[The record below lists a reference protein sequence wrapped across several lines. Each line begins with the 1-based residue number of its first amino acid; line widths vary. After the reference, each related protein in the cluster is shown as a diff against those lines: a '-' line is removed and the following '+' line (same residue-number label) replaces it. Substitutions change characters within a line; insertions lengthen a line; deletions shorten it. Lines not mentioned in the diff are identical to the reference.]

1 MGPEGIWNSQY
12 GKVCVETQNRVLA
25 EGGCEMGENRIYKI
39 EDIARELGISTS
51 TVSRSISGKGRI
63 SQATR
68 ERVLDFISSHDY
80 RPSVQAKGLAQNKTY
95 NLGLVLPLDFS
106 ESSPAFFKE
115 CMSGICETAAGNNYD
130 VMLSLTDGQDLSQI
144 SRLVVNRKVDGII
157 ISRSAA
163 DWKVE
168 HFLKEK
174 NVPFVLIGSS
184 PDPDV
189 FFVDNNNREACR
201 ELTDI
206 LLMKGIRRMAL
217 VGGSVLHRVNED
229 RKQGFLEAHQDFG
242 VPADQRLFF
251 MEVDRPA
258 KAADALE
265 EILGA
270 KADGIVC
277 MDDSTCALMLG
288 CLRERGLQIPR
299 EIRLA
304 SFYDSVRLE
313 YNNPSVT
320 SLRFGAKDLGQ
331 SACRILL
338 DLLNGRPV
346 KRNILPGY
354 QVILR
359 ESTK

>member
-1 MGPEGIWNSQY
+1 MGD
-12 GKVCVETQNRVLA
+12 
-25 EGGCEMGENRIYKI
+25 NRIYRI

-106 ESSPAFFKE
+106 ERSPAFFKD

-130 VMLSLTDGQDLSQI
+130 VMISMTDGQDLSQI

-157 ISRSAA
+157 ISRSAV
-163 DWKVE
+163 DWRVE

-189 FFVDNNNREACR
+189 FFVDNNNQEACR

-206 LLMKGIRRMAL
+206 LLMKGMRRMAL
-217 VGGSVLHRVNED
+217 VGGSAQHRVNED
-229 RKQGFLEAHQDFG
+229 RKQGFFRAHQELG
-242 VPADQRLFF
+242 VPIDLNLFF
-251 MEVDRPA
+251 MEVDRPV
-258 KAADALE
+258 KAAEVLE
-265 EILGA
+265 KILRE

-277 MDDSTCALMLG
+277 MDDSVCALMVD
-288 CLRERGLQIPR
+288 CLREKRLQIPQ
-299 EIRLA
+299 EIRIA

-313 YNNPSVT
+313 YNIPSVT
-320 SLRFGAKDLGQ
+320 SLRFDAKELGQ
-331 SACRILL
+331 SACRLLLALLGGYPAKNHIL
-338 DLLNGRPV
+338 D
-346 KRNILPGY
+346 GY